1 MSDPAR
7 PMLGADDFIAW
18 AMDRPPGE
26 RWELAHGEV
35 IAMAPERTAR
45 AKLRIAERLAAAVSA
60 GLPCDVFLDG
70 MAVQVGEATVH
81 EPDALLRYGAPLP
94 DDAVKITD
102 PVVVVEVVAPSSR
115 ARDTGAKLAD
125 YMRIPSLR
133 DYLVVRTEDKTI
145 IHRAR
150 GADGAI
156 MTRII
161 RDGTVA
167 LAAGL
172 TLTRVFDAR

>member
-1 MSDPAR
+1 
-7 PMLGADDFIAW
+7 
-18 AMDRPPGE
+18 
-26 RWELAHGEV
+26 
-35 IAMAPERTAR
+35 
-45 AKLRIAERLAAAVSA
+45 
-60 GLPCDVFLDG
+60 
-70 MAVQVGEATVH
+70 
-81 EPDALLRYGAPLP
+81 
-94 DDAVKITD
+94 
-102 PVVVVEVVAPSSR
+102 VAPSSR

-145 IHRAR
+145 IHHAR